1 MMLKNRLLIILGFLF
16 LGIGAVGIAI
26 PVLPTTPFVLLAA
39 VCFSGNPRLTAWL
52 HKNSIFSNYITNYK
66 ERNGL
71 KKRTVV
77 ISLVF
82 LWTMLGISIAFI
94 QKLWAAVLL
103 PCIGLAVTIH
113 ILCIARPKNTK
124 GV

>member
-1 MMLKNRLLIILGFLF
+1 MMLKNRLLTILGFLF
-16 LGIGAVGIAI
+16 LGIGAIGIAL

-39 VCFSGNPRLTAWL
+39 GCFSSNPRLTEWL

-71 KKRTVV
+71 EKRTVV

-82 LWTMLGISIAFI
+82 LWTMLGISIVVI
-94 QKLWAAVLL
+94 QKLWAAILL
-103 PCIGLAVTIH
+103 PSIGVAVTIH
-113 ILCIARPKNTK
+113 ILCIARPKK
-124 GV
+124 K